1 MRRPSG
7 IFPTQQVNILCRW
20 ASFSSSATRG
30 PTKRPSTS
38 SRIPTCQG
46 LWSLDS
52 TDSCTFHC
60 PKRWVIYDDGTPYDT
75 TQHTQHSIS
84 LPFFHNLFVGWLFRF
99 SFLCVCKRD
108 ANLCAFCFIF
118 DAKKAEN
125 ECRMSIH
132 DDKLEENLIFQIR
145 LSSLDEQRVNNSVTL
160 EMLTHEKVIWCL
172 NEFLNNIDVHN
183 YSF

>member
-1 MRRPSG
+1 MDRKNFRLLVAVPQFNVPSPPWYDQRFILSFAADCSGRSQLYLFYNSIHYSSNLNLYIAEFQLVRCILFYYIYLIRRRPSG

-46 LWSLDS
+46 LWSPDS

-60 PKRWVIYDDGTPYDT
+60 PKWWVIYDDGTPSSIIYDT
-75 TQHTQHSIS
+75 DSTQHSIS

-99 SFLCVCKRD
+99 
-108 ANLCAFCFIF
+108 
-118 DAKKAEN
+118 
-125 ECRMSIH
+125 
-132 DDKLEENLIFQIR
+132 
-145 LSSLDEQRVNNSVTL
+145 
-160 EMLTHEKVIWCL
+160 
-172 NEFLNNIDVHN
+172 
-183 YSF
+183 